1 MDTPQVDDFLVW
13 FAGVVTALV
22 VIVGGIV
29 ALRKL
34 LLGAIDKRLDAID
47 SQLHRN
53 GGTSLRDAVDR
64 IEERQTDIQSH
75 VRRTADRL
83 DEHIDWH
90 LDKESK

>member
-22 VIVGGIV
+22 VIVGGVV

-47 SQLHRN
+47 GQLHRN

-64 IEERQTDIQSH
+64 IEERQTDIQSY

-83 DEHIDWH
+83 DEHVQWH
-90 LDKESK
+90 LEKETK

>member
-22 VIVGGIV
+22 VIVGGVV

-47 SQLHRN
+47 GQLHRN

-64 IEERQTDIQSH
+64 IEERQTDIQSY

-83 DEHIDWH
+83 DEHVQWH
-90 LDKESK
+90 LSKETK

>member
-22 VIVGGIV
+22 VIVGGVV

-34 LLGAIDKRLDAID
+34 LLGAIDKRLDGID
-47 SQLHRN
+47 QQLHRN

-64 IEERQTDIQSH
+64 IEERQTDIQNY

-83 DEHIDWH
+83 DEHVQWH
-90 LDKESK
+90 LEKETK